1 MPTVKKVMKN
11 GTIQWKA
18 TKPVT
23 QEWSRTFKNK
33 EDAKKWVKK

>member
-1 MPTVKKVMKN
+1 MVQIKKVNKN
-11 GTIQWKA
+11 GSIQWKA

-33 EDAKKWVKK
+33 EEAKRWVKK